1 MRKGWQTLDNV
12 QRKFLQ
18 FITFIKLKTPFI
30 KKEDSSGEF
39 HIFTHTPKCKY
50 CNLLL
55 KKEESDVNKKN
66 HRNRMISKCLFSAVL
81 LDENGAVK

>member
-12 QRKFLQ
+12 QRKILQ

-50 CNLLL
+50 CNALL
-55 KKEESDVNKKN
+55 KKGESDVKRIFKSDNFKV
-66 HRNRMISKCLFSAVL
+66 SLFGCVI
-81 LDENGAVK
+81 G

>member
-50 CNLLL
+50 CNVLL
-55 KKEESDVNKKN
+55 KKEKSKKN
-66 HRNRMISKCLFSAVL
+66 PLNRIISKCLFSAVL